1 MDDANEIYYAQLLEE
16 ESTFTVM
23 AALREVIESKGR
35 LRTTYIAEFD
45 QKFSVPAKEA
55 GSAFIAYRRQDLDLV
70 FTLQTER
77 TVARDNTISNDKRLL
92 QSEKTKWR
100 YTLSGYKVKVYEH
113 TDGTLSIGYCPHLV
127 GRYSAEGTPLADVP
141 KQRQSKA
148 SAKKKQ
154 AKLPRKNSTGPAV
167 EMTPLRKATK
177 RVASLRG
184 LEKSRQKAA

>member
-1 MDDANEIYYAQLLEE
+1 MKLSYTWVKTALQTAGLVKRARKRSRQSQAAGAPALTLNDVATLTAVSTVGLPMACYYDLIVIMDDANEIYYAQLLEE

-100 YTLSGYKVKVYEH
+100 YTLSGLQ
-113 TDGTLSIGYCPHLV
+113 G
-127 GRYSAEGTPLADVP
+127 EGL
-141 KQRQSKA
+141 
-148 SAKKKQ
+148 
-154 AKLPRKNSTGPAV
+154 
-167 EMTPLRKATK
+167 
-177 RVASLRG
+177 
-184 LEKSRQKAA
+184 